1 MAGLFPPVVA
11 VEAGVFVGLFE
22 SFPPPPPFVVVV
34 DDVDPASCT
43 SRLFFFFLRSA
54 RELVRDGRKSS
65 EEGREMFRGR
75 GE

>member
-22 SFPPPPPFVVVV
+22 SFPPPPPPFD
-34 DDVDPASCT
+34 DDVASCT